1 MLNTINF
8 LKTHLNTWRDILS
21 SPPYNLII
29 KDGINGYEGLVL
41 LKYNQF
47 DSDFSLPIVRECR
60 GIIIDIEDNFNPIC
74 HPFNKF
80 FNYGEKYADS
90 IDWKSARVQE
100 KVDGS
105 IIKFWKWNRKN
116 RWVISTNGAI
126 NAFDANISSFSDL
139 ENTNGISFG
148 ELFLNALYAHFPNE
162 NTMEDMGFNPNYTY
176 MFELVSPLTQVVV
189 KYPNTDIYHIGT
201 RDNITGEELD
211 IDIGIKK
218 PKAYPLHSLS
228 AVVEAAEHLN
238 ANGNAV
244 EEEGFVVV
252 DKNWNR
258 IKVKSPLYLQS
269 HYLKGNIPTIGRCID
284 IYLAN
289 EAEEYLTYFPEQK
302 ETFDKIFAVIDKLE
316 TLLDNGWLY
325 IKTCYGDVDK
335 KELSE
340 IISGKKGEIKLEWG
354 AYYFKKLDNPEIT
367 PNQFLFGGKKYFN
380 AKTNEWKVTPP
391 LNRIKDKL
399 KYYFDNYDKET
410 IWRF

>member
-1 MLNTINF
+1 MLNIIQF
-8 LKTHLNTWRDILS
+8 IKTHPNTWRDILS

-60 GIIIDIEDNFNPIC
+60 GIIIDIEDNFNPVC

-201 RDNITGEELD
+201 RDKITGEELD

-228 AVVEAAEHLN
+228 AVIEAAEHLN
-238 ANGNAV
+238 ANGNVV

-302 ETFDKIFAVIDKLE
+302 ETFDKILAVVDKLE

-340 IISGKKGEIKLEWG
+340 IISGKKGEIKFEWG

-391 LNRIKDKL
+391 LNRIKDKI
-399 KYYFDNYDKET
+399 KYYFDNYDRET
-410 IWRF
+410 LWRF